1 MEQLDEAI
9 LIGWLYIRGYICI
22 YISVSMIVV
31 LDIRAIVQWV
41 GKCIAQNVRTLKEK
55 KNNEKV
61 SNIS

>member
-31 LDIRAIVQWV
+31 LDIRAIVQ
-41 GKCIAQNVRTLKEK
+41 
-55 KNNEKV
+55 
-61 SNIS
+61 